1 MARFNKYI
9 KLFVCLVVLVG
20 VIQTATAD
28 TDNNVGA
35 FTHRGV
41 SWSDL
46 TFMGSKAL
54 VKVTVKIQLGS
65 PADMCGELLTTMGA
79 ELADCSEVG
88 RDIQFMTVETTAKGN
103 VFFYEQYTEQFWFNP
118 ADGRAFRR
126 IRWFKGSDPWVKTYC
141 WSDKGVRRQNIRPGN
156 SDENKRPP
164 TQWTRRI
171 ESFYPYP
178 KDIAGCS
185 IISGPTFV
193 FNILS
198 TLGPGLLHTPFE
210 ICVFG
215 KKQLH
220 HLTCRYEK
228 CLPME
233 VSFKIHSPGGEVNVD
248 TTLKPL
254 VFSIMA
260 EPVVPKN
267 MEPEIFSM
275 LGLQKDIR
283 IYIDPSRCLPIRI
296 SGTNTKIGKLVLEL
310 SDVRLN

>member
-1 MARFNKYI
+1 MALFNKYVNC
-9 KLFVCLVVLVG
+9 FVCLVVLFG
-20 VIQTATAD
+20 VIQTATAG
-28 TDNNVGA
+28 TDNDAGA

-41 SWSDL
+41 SWTDL
-46 TFMGSKAL
+46 TFMGSTAL

-79 ELADCSEVG
+79 ELADCSGVR
-88 RDIQFMTVETTAKGN
+88 RDIQSMTVETAVKGI
-103 VFFYEQYTEQFWFNP
+103 VFFDEKYTEQFWFNT
-118 ADGRAFRR
+118 ADGRAYRR
-126 IRWFKGSDPWVKTYC
+126 ICWRKGSDPWVKTYY
-141 WSDKGVRRQNIRPGN
+141 WSDKGVCRQKIRPGN
-156 SDENKRPP
+156 SDENKQPP
-164 TQWTRRI
+164 TKWTRRI

-185 IISGPTFV
+185 MISGPTFA

-198 TLGPGLLHTPFE
+198 TLEPGCLHAPFE

-220 HLTCRYEK
+220 RLTCRYEK
-228 CLPME
+228 CLPMG
-233 VSFKIHSPGGEVNVD
+233 VSFRIHSTGGEVNVD

-260 EPVVPKN
+260 ESVMPEN

>member
-1 MARFNKYI
+1 VARFNKYI

-126 IRWFKGSDPWVKTYC
+126 IRWFKGSDPWVKTCC

>member
-1 MARFNKYI
+1 MPLFNKHANFF
-9 KLFVCLVVLVG
+9 LCLVLLLG
-20 VIQTATAD
+20 VIRTATAG
-28 TDNNVGA
+28 TDNDAGA

-41 SWSDL
+41 SWTEL
-46 TFMGSKAL
+46 TFTGSKAL
-54 VKVTVKIQLGS
+54 VKVKVKIQLGS
-65 PADMCGELLTTMGA
+65 PADMCGELLTTMGS
-79 ELADCSEVG
+79 ELADCPGVG
-88 RDIQFMTVETTAKGN
+88 RDIQFMTVETTTKGI
-103 VFFYEQYTEQFWFNP
+103 VFFDEQYTEKFWFNP
-118 ADGRAFRR
+118 ADGRAYRR
-126 IRWFKGSDPWVKTYC
+126 IRWRKGNDPWVKTYC
-141 WSDKGVRRQNIRPGN
+141 WSDKGVLRQNIRPGN
-156 SDENKRPP
+156 SDENEQPP

-185 IISGPTFV
+185 MISGPTFV

-198 TLGPGLLHTPFE
+198 TLEYSCLHTPFE

-220 HLTCRYEK
+220 RLTCRYEK
-228 CLPME
+228 CLPMG
-233 VSFKIHSPGGEVNVD
+233 VSFRIHSPRGEVKVD
-248 TTLKPL
+248 TTLKAL

-260 EPVVPKN
+260 ESIVSEN
-267 MEPEIFSM
+267 MDPEIFSM

-283 IYIDPSRCLPIRI
+283 IYMDPSRRLPIRV

>member
-1 MARFNKYI
+1 
-9 KLFVCLVVLVG
+9 LCLVLLVG
-20 VIQTATAD
+20 MIRTATAG
-28 TDNNVGA
+28 TDNNARA

-41 SWSDL
+41 SWTDL
-46 TFMGSKAL
+46 TFTGAKAL
-54 VKVTVKIQLGS
+54 VKVIVKIQVGS
-65 PADMCGELLTTMGA
+65 PADKCGELLTTMGA

-88 RDIQFMTVETTAKGN
+88 RDIQYMTVETTAKGI
-103 VFFYEQYTEQFWFNP
+103 VFFDKQYTEQFWFNP
-118 ADGRAFRR
+118 ANSRVYRR
-126 IRWFKGSDPWVKTYC
+126 ICWRKGIDPYIKTYC
-141 WSDKGVRRQNIRPGN
+141 WSDRGVHKQNIRPGN
-156 SDENKRPP
+156 SDESKQPP
-164 TQWTRRI
+164 TQWTHRT

-178 KDIAGCS
+178 RDIAGCS
-185 IISGPTFV
+185 MVSGPTFV

-198 TLGPGLLHTPFE
+198 TLEPSCLRTPFE

-228 CLPME
+228 YLPMG
-233 VSFKIHSPGGEVNVD
+233 VSFKIHSPGSEVNVD

-260 EPVVPKN
+260 ESAVAEN

-283 IYIDPSRCLPIRI
+283 IYIDPSMCLPIRI

>member
-1 MARFNKYI
+1 VARFNKYI

-20 VIQTATAD
+20 VIRTATAG
-28 TDNNVGA
+28 TDNHAGA
-35 FTHRGV
+35 FTHRDV

-46 TFMGSKAL
+46 TFMGSNAL

-65 PADMCGELLTTMGA
+65 PADMCGDLLTTMGA

-118 ADGRAFRR
+118 ADGRAYRR
-126 IRWFKGSDPWVKTYC
+126 IRWFKGSDPWIKTYC

-171 ESFYPYP
+171 ASFYPYP
-178 KDIAGCS
+178 KDIVGCS

-198 TLGPGLLHTPFE
+198 TLEPGCLHTPFE

-220 HLTCRYEK
+220 RLTCRYEK
-228 CLPME
+228 CLPMG

-260 EPVVPKN
+260 ESVIHEN

-275 LGLQKDIR
+275 LGIQKDIR